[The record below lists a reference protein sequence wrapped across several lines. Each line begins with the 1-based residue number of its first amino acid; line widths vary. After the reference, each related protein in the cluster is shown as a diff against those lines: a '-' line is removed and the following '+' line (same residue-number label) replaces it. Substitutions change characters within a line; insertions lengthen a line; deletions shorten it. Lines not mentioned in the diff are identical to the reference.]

1 MEKTNKYYSII
12 ENLVKQHKKF
22 PGYESI
28 LEDIIDDV
36 YSHSEVI
43 INSINNENV
52 IKAYLEKVISTSIIT
67 VPKKLNFKPVIASG
81 SREDFNVVYI
91 DKMINMA
98 YNPETQQ
105 APALQEGDNI
115 GVEEQAALEP
125 DVQNFDDAAFPE
137 QVPEIG
143 IKDTQL
149 QDEEGKMPELETLTE
164 GDDFIIDTVLQEGSE
179 VQDGF
184 DSINE
189 GVYDNVIDGIESASN
204 TDTNPLIIES
214 DGLDVAEFIRP
225 NDVAS
230 SVEPDNSESL
240 ELAEPDTI
248 DDIAPAVPDGSERL
262 ELAASDTIDDIAPA
276 APDGSER
283 LELAE
288 PDTIDDIAPAAP
300 DGSERLELAESD
312 TIDDIAPAVP
322 DGSERLELAE
332 PDTIDDIVPAVPDGS
347 ESLELAESDT
357 IDDIAPAVP
366 DGSERL
372 ELAESDTIDDIAP
385 AVPDGSERLE
395 LAEPDTIDD
404 IVPAVSDGSESLE
417 LAEPETI
424 EDIAPEETD
433 SFESLERAESDAEND
448 ILEIGNFDV
457 GDMVET
463 DVAGEALAD
472 LDDESSTLDIGSN
485 TDVDLLSEDEGAFAL
500 NNEEFLDS
508 NSLVGD
514 NEAGLLEID
523 DSQDELSLEPEFG
536 DSPEIMLEA
545 GEEELL
551 PISSDDMENSFVVDE
566 DKVMPVT
573 NGVVSEASPGISYS
587 AFSYNPEINN
597 DEVDV
602 ELISKELVNLNRKR
616 PELNIL
622 NVYDLKYKEKLS
634 ISDIAL
640 QLEMSENDVLEA
652 LSEIITVVV

>member
-1 MEKTNKYYSII
+1 M
-12 ENLVKQHKKF
+12 
-22 PGYESI
+22 
-28 LEDIIDDV
+28 
-36 YSHSEVI
+36 
-43 INSINNENV
+43 
-52 IKAYLEKVISTSIIT
+52 
-67 VPKKLNFKPVIASG
+67 
-81 SREDFNVVYI
+81 
-91 DKMINMA
+91 
-98 YNPETQQ
+98 
-105 APALQEGDNI
+105 
-115 GVEEQAALEP
+115 
-125 DVQNFDDAAFPE
+125 
-137 QVPEIG
+137 
-143 IKDTQL
+143 
-149 QDEEGKMPELETLTE
+149 
-164 GDDFIIDTVLQEGSE
+164 
-179 VQDGF
+179 
-184 DSINE
+184 
-189 GVYDNVIDGIESASN
+189 
-204 TDTNPLIIES
+204 
-214 DGLDVAEFIRP
+214 
-225 NDVAS
+225 
-230 SVEPDNSESL
+230 
-240 ELAEPDTI
+240 
-248 DDIAPAVPDGSERL
+248 
-262 ELAASDTIDDIAPA
+262 
-276 APDGSER
+276 PDGSER

-288 PDTIDDIAPAAP
+288 PDA
-300 DGSERLELAESD
+300 
-312 TIDDIAPAVP
+312 
-322 DGSERLELAE
+322 
-332 PDTIDDIVPAVPDGS
+332 
-347 ESLELAESDT
+347 
-357 IDDIAPAVP
+357 
-366 DGSERL
+366 
-372 ELAESDTIDDIAP
+372 
-385 AVPDGSERLE
+385 
-395 LAEPDTIDD
+395 IDD